1 MFTNL
6 LQILREILI
15 KVIIL
20 SASLTC
26 FTSGVLFSWTS
37 PSIPILISEYN
48 FTMEECSYLT
58 VIAPFSSMV
67 CGFVYS
73 KLVDKIGRKYSLLTT
88 VIPHTLSLI
97 LIAVAND
104 MYVFYIS
111 RLITG
116 VADACMFSTV
126 PTYIGEISTPKVR
139 GTWGNTLMLSFLL
152 GQVAM
157 NTSGGFLSIKTN
169 ALLYLPIPLLFLCFS
184 YFIPESPY
192 FLIMKE
198 RDEDAKKTLQFLRH
212 TKNVDEEL
220 AKLKSDVAR
229 QMSESGTWKDL
240 FVIRSNR
247 EAFFIGAFLRT
258 AQQLSGIL
266 CFMSYSKYI
275 FQQAGGSISSTE
287 SSIIFSSACLLSN
300 FCSSMILDKI
310 GRRPAMVTSL
320 FGCTIFLF
328 AEAAYFYLSSD
339 HTNIDAS
346 SISWIPLTGML
357 FYVITYSIGLGVVP
371 TLALTELFSASI
383 KGKGV
388 CVLNILF
395 SLLVS
400 AATKIFQVL
409 ESNFGMYSALL
420 FFSACSL
427 CNGIAAIYIVLE
439 TKGKTLEEIQQFLKS
454 KKLRKI

>member
-1 MFTNL
+1 M
-6 LQILREILI
+6 
-15 KVIIL
+15 
-20 SASLTC
+20 TC
-26 FTSGVLFSWTS
+26 FTSGALFSWTS

-73 KLVDKIGRKYSLLTT
+73 KLIDTIGRKYSLLTT
-88 VIPHTLSLI
+88 VIPHTVSWI
-97 LIAVAND
+97 LLATAND

-116 VADACMFSTV
+116 IADACMFSTM

-157 NTSGGFLSIKTN
+157 NTSGGFLSIKSN
-169 ALLYLPIPLLFLCFS
+169 AWLYFCVPLLFMLLS

-192 FLIMKE
+192 FLIMKG
-198 RDEDAKKTLQFLRH
+198 RDEDAKQSLQFLRH
-212 TKNVDEEL
+212 TKNVDKEL

-229 QMSESGTWKDL
+229 QMSESGNWKDL
-240 FVIRSNR
+240 FIITSNR
-247 EAFFIGAFLRT
+247 KAFYIGAFLRT

-275 FQQAGGSISSTE
+275 FQQAGGNISSTE

-328 AEAAYFYLSSD
+328 AEAAYFYISSD
-339 HTNIDAS
+339 YTNIDAS
-346 SISWIPLTGML
+346 TYSWIPLTGMI
-357 FYVITYSIGLGVVP
+357 FYVIFYSIGLGVVP
-371 TLALTELFSASI
+371 TLALTEMFSTSI

-395 SLLVS
+395 SILVS
-400 AATKIFQVL
+400 AVNKIFQLL

-420 FFSACSL
+420 FFSVCSF
-427 CNGIAAIYIVLE
+427 CNGVAAIYVVPE
-439 TKGKTLEEIQQFLKS
+439 TKGKTLEEIQQSLKS
-454 KKLRKI
+454 RKERNMTENRVEQT